1 MSYGFEARN
10 AAGELVID
18 DFSPVYILGSATT
31 VTGTQFGSQ
40 PWYSFTRPS
49 SNTLRF
55 WQLSVGDGIAA
66 YPNGFMGSKSSFTV
80 RDIIRV
86 PLAAAPTG
94 YGFVVYDASGNRV
107 YQSSSDMITIGDK
120 YTVTTNGFLTGGTTV
135 STSDQWVA
143 LESWQYSIRPADP
156 IFGIALAGGAYRDSS
171 TTYTAYAPIFSNA
184 PGGYTDLNPTTF
196 ITAK

>member
-18 DFSPVYILGSATT
+18 DFSSVYILGSAST

-40 PWYSFTRPS
+40 PWYVFSAPS
-49 SNTLRF
+49 TNTLRF
-55 WQLSVGDGIAA
+55 WQLGVGDGIAR
-66 YPNGFMGSKSSFTV
+66 YPNGFMGSKPSFTV
-80 RDIIRV
+80 RDVIRAS
-86 PLAAAPTG
+86 LAPAPTG
-94 YGFVVYDASGNRV
+94 YGFVVYDSSGNRV

-120 YTVTTNGFLTGGTTV
+120 YTVTTNGFLTGGTSV
-135 STSDQWVA
+135 STSDGWVA

-156 IFGIALAGGAYRDSS
+156 FFGIALAGGAYRDSS
-171 TTYTAYAPIFSNA
+171 TTYTAYSPIFSNA
-184 PGGYTDLNPTTF
+184 PGGYTILNPVTF